1 MTKDSSLKQPV
12 APDRLIRQLQ
22 SRLLSLSDD
31 EANVSVVE
39 IERTAKAI
47 TQLITSI
54 ERADNFLRTR
64 TETARPGF
72 RLEGEARQRFLR
84 RVKRFVDN
92 GGLDALDDDDKAE
105 ADDHD

>member
-1 MTKDSSLKQPV
+1 MIKDIPPNPAL
-12 APDRLIRQLQ
+12 APDLLIRRLQ
-22 SRLLSLSDD
+22 SRLLSLSED
-31 EANVSVVE
+31 EDTVSAAE

-54 ERADNFLRTR
+54 ERAESFLQSR
-64 TETARPGF
+64 TETTRAGF

-84 RVKRFVDN
+84 RVRCFVER
-92 GGLDALDDDDKAE
+92 GGLDELNDEGDVE